1 MYNSIELSKKMQFL
15 VVIVC
20 LILSWSYQSEQYEV
34 KKNVSLWSPFK
45 RISLLKC
52 DNYVF
57 LKLQTL
63 IQPRK
68 LNRVPQEVKECLKS
82 HSTAIFSLERFSDI
96 DFNIH
101 SCVYCG
107 NPKCIEN
114 DSSIECKTK
123 HESSHHHSSQRS
135 AHNKNFEQDIGKL
148 DDAIKNF
155 DTDEGRQILYQ
166 QTKLV
171 ESALVNSY
179 QKIETYTAYNPN
191 LGGMHILLL
200 RY

>member
-1 MYNSIELSKKMQFL
+1 M
-15 VVIVC
+15 
-20 LILSWSYQSEQYEV
+20 
-34 KKNVSLWSPFK
+34 
-45 RISLLKC
+45 
-52 DNYVF
+52 
-57 LKLQTL
+57 
-63 IQPRK
+63 
-68 LNRVPQEVKECLKS
+68 
-82 HSTAIFSLERFSDI
+82 FSLERFSDI
-96 DFNIH
+96 DFNVH

-114 DSSIECKTK
+114 DSLIECRSKD
-123 HESSHHHSSQRS
+123 ESSNHRSSQRS
-135 AHNKNFEQDIGKL
+135 ARNKNYEQDIEKL
-148 DDAIKNF
+148 DYAIKNY
-155 DTDEGRQILYQ
+155 DTDEGKQILYQ